1 MRLIDKDML
10 IEILGEMQGLC
21 DTKAALIQNSKIWQQ
36 VKDRPTVDAVPK
48 WIPGSERLPQT
59 TWQFSDC
66 ESFKLID
73 NEVVP
78 VGVYSCYESDPV
90 LVCGSYDGKSGIFTA
105 IYDEWKHEDGAVET
119 GWRDN
124 VESEAEYMVIAWMP
138 LPKPYDA
145 EREE

>member
-1 MRLIDKDML
+1 MRLIDAD
-10 IEILGEMQGLC
+10 
-21 DTKAALIQNSKIWQQ
+21 ALIKRIPSVMDMQDVYLPIHFKELLI
-36 VKDRPTVDAVPK
+36 DEAPTVDAVPK
-48 WIPGSERLPQT
+48 WIPCSERLPQT

-78 VGVYSCYESDPV
+78 VGAYSCYESDPV
-90 LVCGSYDGKSGIFTA
+90 LVCGSYEGKSGIFTA

-124 VESEAEYMVIAWMP
+124 AEADAEYMVIAWMP

-145 EREE
+145 ERKEE